1 MTKLT
6 KNWEKESQESIIKKI
21 GEKIHHKKESLRE
34 RIEYVLWK
42 LKTQHEKLEQ
52 ALTRMQNHDKEL
64 FEKCVKAEL
73 SRDHARA
80 TIYANE
86 CAEVRKMARIMILSQ
101 LALEKVMLRLETVKE
116 FGETLKEIA
125 PVSGVIHNIKG
136 RLSGIIPEVSY
147 ELGAI
152 SEMLDGMVTEV
163 GEASGVTIPFKAEN
177 EESKRILEE
186 ASAVVEQ
193 KMKEKFPE
201 TPPIY
206 KEPSTS
212 SLHLT

>member
-1 MTKLT
+1 MAKLT
-6 KNWEKESQESIIKKI
+6 KNWERGPQESIIKKI
-21 GEKIHHKKESLRE
+21 GEKIHHKKESLKE
-34 RIEYVLWK
+34 KIEYVLWR

-64 FEKCVKAEL
+64 FEKCIKAEL
-73 SRDHARA
+73 ARDHARA

-86 CAEVRKMARIMILSQ
+86 CAEVRKMARIIILSQ

-125 PVSGVIHNIKG
+125 PVSGVVHNIKG

-152 SEMLDGMVTEV
+152 SEMLDGMVVEV
-163 GEASGVTIPFKAEN
+163 GEASGVT
-177 EESKRILEE
+177 
-186 ASAVVEQ
+186 V
-193 KMKEKFPE
+193 
-201 TPPIY
+201 
-206 KEPSTS
+206 
-212 SLHLT
+212 

>member
-6 KNWEKESQESIIKKI
+6 KNWEKESQESIIKRI
-21 GEKIHHKKESLRE
+21 SEKIPHKKEPLKE
-34 RIEYVLWK
+34 RIDYVLWR
-42 LKTQHEKLEQ
+42 LKVQHEKLEQ
-52 ALTRMQNHDKEL
+52 TLTRMQNHDKEL

-80 TIYANE
+80 AIYANE
-86 CAEVRKMARIMILSQ
+86 CAEVRKMAKIIVLSQ

-136 RLSGIIPEVSY
+136 KLSGIIPEVSY

-152 SEMLDGMVTEV
+152 SEMLNGMAVEV
-163 GEASGVTIPFKAEN
+163 GEASGAAIPFEAEN

-186 ASAVVEQ
+186 ASAIVEQ
-193 KMKEKFPE
+193 KMKERFPE
-201 TPPIY
+201 TPSAY
-206 KEPSTS
+206 KESSTS
-212 SLHLT
+212 NLHI